1 MTSLLSAGSPASPF
15 LRRGGHCYTMVEMV
29 VVTVI
34 LMLAVALVGPRL
46 GGGGRRMAAEQA
58 LSEFRQAFG
67 EAAMRSRTTGRPLA
81 LVLLPEQG
89 IFRVDAVSE
98 SLDRDWHPQGL
109 EPLVGQGE
117 QGAILPGAGF
127 YPVPKGVEWEELPD
141 SQEGDGEGIV
151 FRFYPDGEASGPE
164 IAWKMQGRH
173 YRLVVDSV
181 LGKATI
187 LEIEA
192 SEGKR

>member
-1 MTSLLSAGSPASPF
+1 MDPAFPLSSPAASP
-15 LRRGGHCYTMVEMV
+15 LPRREARRYTLVEMV

-58 LSEFRQAFG
+58 LTEFRQAFG
-67 EAAMRSRTTGRPLA
+67 ETAMRSRTTGTPLA
-81 LVLLPEQG
+81 LTLLPEQG
-89 IFRVDAVSE
+89 IFRVSSVANP
-98 SLDRDWHPQGL
+98 LDRDWHPQGL
-109 EPLVGQGE
+109 DPLVGADAP
-117 QGAILPGAGF
+117 GAILPGAQS

-141 SQEGDGEGIV
+141 SQEEEGVV
-151 FRFYPDGEASGPE
+151 FRFYPDGEACGPE
-164 IAWKMQGRH
+164 IAWAMQGRH
-173 YRLVVDSV
+173 YRLILDSV

-192 SEGKR
+192 TEGRR